1 MKKFSLI
8 ASTLCLAILSTSCS
22 SDRYHVEGT
31 IAEATD
37 SILYFEN
44 LSLNGP
50 ETIDSLKLSRDGKF
64 AFSGERPEAP
74 EFFRLRIGTQIINI
88 SIDST
93 ETVTVNAKYPTMA
106 TNYDVLGSDNCE
118 RIKQLSLMQIGL
130 EQAAI
135 ALEKNIELSRDEVID
150 SLNRML
156 KAYKTQVTRNF
167 IYKDPRASSSYF
179 ALFQTLGDWLIF
191 NPRADVTD
199 IRTFAAVA
207 TAWDSYH
214 AGSLRAQNLHNIA
227 IEEMKNKRIVESNNS
242 RTIDASKISTSGIID
257 IVLEDNNGNI
267 RKLSELKGKVVL
279 LDFHLFSMEESPA
292 RILMLRELYNKY
304 HSQGLEIF
312 QVSLD
317 DDEHFWKQQTKAL
330 PWISV
335 RDADGLQTRYIR
347 SYNIKS
353 VPEYFLIDKSNSLVS
368 RSSQVKNVDDAIRRL
383 L

>member
-31 IAEATD
+31 IAESTD

-279 LDFHLFSMEESPA
+279 LDFHLFAMEESPS